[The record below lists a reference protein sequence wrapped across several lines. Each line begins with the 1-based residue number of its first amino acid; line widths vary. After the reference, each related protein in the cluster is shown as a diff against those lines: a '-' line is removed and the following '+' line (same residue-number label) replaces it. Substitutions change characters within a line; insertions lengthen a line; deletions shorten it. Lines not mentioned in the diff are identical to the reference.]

1 MPKSGGNPFQPGR
14 GVLPPLLAGRER
26 ELRAAERA
34 LADLGRG
41 VSPSQDLLF
50 YGPGGNGKTTLLL
63 ELKRRSRERGF
74 RVETLPVSALTEK
87 GALVRL
93 LQERSRAPAL
103 PVTGVAI
110 AGIGVTTAPHSPT
123 EDLET
128 LLLDRIGRGPS
139 LPALVIVLDEA
150 QVLIPEIARP
160 FFEAVQR
167 AKSEA
172 GPFLLAAAGTPDAP
186 LRICQAGAF
195 NERGFVELPVGRLAR
210 PETLAALVEPA
221 RAAGR
226 PISED
231 GAALLAEESQ
241 DYPYFVQ
248 LLGSA
253 AWEAA
258 AAESSVTGISPA
270 AARRAVTGCAD
281 EIEDFFGGRYRE
293 AEARRI
299 EPVLGPLAALVSEHG
314 GAVTDA
320 DLAPLLRRFGA
331 DDEIPFDDFSL
342 RDELSDLGVLWEVRP
357 RVWEMGIPGFA
368 DYLLRHC

>member
-1 MPKSGGNPFQPGR
+1 MAESGGNPFQPGR
-14 GVLPPLLAGRER
+14 GVMPPLLAGRER
-26 ELRAAERA
+26 ELKSVERA

-41 VSPSQDLLF
+41 VSPAQDLLF
-50 YGPGGNGKTTLLL
+50 YGPRGNGKTTLLM

-74 RVETLPVSALTEK
+74 RVETLPVTVLTEK

-93 LQERSRAPAL
+93 LQERSGAPAL
-103 PVTGVAI
+103 QVSGVAI
-110 AGIGVTTAPHSPT
+110 AGIGVTTARHSPT
-123 EDLET
+123 EDLEA

-186 LRICQAGAF
+186 RRIYQAGAF

-270 AARRAVTGCAD
+270 AARRAVTGCAG

-314 GAVTDA
+314 GTVTDA

-331 DDEIPFDDFSL
+331 ADEIPFDDFSL

-357 RVWEMGIPGFA
+357 RVREMGIPGFA

>member
-1 MPKSGGNPFQPGR
+1 MAESGLNPFQPGR
-14 GVLPPLLAGRER
+14 GVMPPLLAGRER
-26 ELRAAERA
+26 ELAEAER
-34 LADLGRG
+34 LLDRLREGR
-41 VSPSQDLLF
+41 SPSQDLLF
-50 YGPGGNGKTTLLL
+50 YGPRGNGKTTLLL

-74 RVETLPVSALTEK
+74 RVETLPVVALTEK
-87 GALVRL
+87 AALVRL
-93 LQERSRAPAL
+93 LQERSGAL
-103 PVTGVAI
+103 ERQLTGVQI
-110 AGIGVTTAPHSPT
+110 AGSGATLASPSPT

-128 LLLDRIGRGPS
+128 LLLDWIGRGTS

-186 LRICQAGAF
+186 RRIYQAGAF

-231 GAALLAEESQ
+231 SAALLAEESQ

-258 AAESSVTGISPA
+258 DGEDSGAGISLA
-270 AARRAVTGCAD
+270 AARRGATVFRSRA
-281 EIEDFFGGRYRE
+281 EQFYARRYRE
-293 AEARRI
+293 ARARRI
-299 EPVLGPLAALVSEHG
+299 APALGPLARLVAENDGRLTNSQL
-314 GAVTDA
+314 D
-320 DLAPLLRRFGA
+320 PLLRQLA
-331 DDEIPFDDFSL
+331 DDGVVPFDDL
-342 RDELSDLGVLWEVRP
+342 TLEQELSDLGVLWEARAG
-357 RVWEMGIPGFA
+357 VWEMGIPSFA
-368 DYLLRHC
+368 DYLLRHG